1 MTIRSITT
9 DTEAQTVT
17 IVADFPVPVH
27 RLWDAYQDPRQ
38 LEAFWGPPGWPATFT
53 RHGMYPG
60 GKSAYHMTG
69 PDGEQSAGYWDILR
83 VDPPYEFE
91 LIDGFAQ
98 PDGQPDTNLPTVR
111 VVFTFDE
118 TTLGSMLTATTY
130 FSSAEELE
138 QLLAMQMLDG
148 TREAMN
154 QIDGVVTDESTYSAS
169 HIAELSYLTDTTI
182 RVSRVI
188 RAPIDKVWTA
198 HRSTELAPQ
207 WMLGPDGWVMAV
219 CEIAERV
226 GDSYRYEWETEEGTD
241 RFGFTGELL
250 ASDPPHYEMTTEQMI
265 GVEGPGTTNELT
277 LVPVSH
283 GTLLTVVI
291 TYPTA
296 ELRDVVI
303 DTGMV
308 AGMENSYSRLESM
321 IVSP

>member
-1 MTIRSITT
+1 
-9 DTEAQTVT
+9 
-17 IVADFPVPVH
+17 
-27 RLWDAYQDPRQ
+27 
-38 LEAFWGPPGWPATFT
+38 
-53 RHGMYPG
+53 
-60 GKSAYHMTG
+60 
-69 PDGEQSAGYWDILR
+69 
-83 VDPPYEFE
+83 
-91 LIDGFAQ
+91 
-98 PDGQPDTNLPTVR
+98 
-111 VVFTFDE
+111 
-118 TTLGSMLTATTY
+118 
-130 FSSAEELE
+130 
-138 QLLAMQMLDG
+138 
-148 TREAMN
+148 
-154 QIDGVVTDESTYSAS
+154 
-169 HIAELSYLTDTTI
+169 
-182 RVSRVI
+182 
-188 RAPIDKVWTA
+188 
-198 HRSTELAPQ
+198 
-207 WMLGPDGWVMAV
+207 MAV